1 MDSHKE
7 RKLPQECTDIIE
19 VRNEIDRIDAQIIQ
33 LLSTR
38 FDYVRQVVKYKE
50 NTEVGIEAPQRR
62 AEVIASRRQWAQEA
76 GLNPDVVE
84 QLYNLLIEYFIAEE
98 KKIIQK

>member
-1 MDSHKE
+1 MSSYKE
-7 RKLPQECTDIIE
+7 RKLPQACTNITE
-19 VRNEIDRIDAQIIQ
+19 VRNEIDAIDAQIIQ
-33 LLSTR
+33 LLATR

-50 NTEVGIEAPQRR
+50 NTDAGIEAPQRR
-62 AEVIASRRQWAQEA
+62 AAVIASRRQWAQEA

-84 QLYNLLIEYFIAEE
+84 QMYNLLIAYFIAEE

>member
-7 RKLPQECTDIIE
+7 RKLPQECTDITE

-50 NTEVGIEAPQRR
+50 NTAAGIEAPQRR
-62 AEVIASRRQWAQEA
+62 AAVIASRRQWAQEA